1 MTCLPWMKNINNAPW
16 LTQQTLFDRTISLFR
31 LRTLAGDTDAIGA
44 VGYSG
49 AETSALSPTGEI
61 PTLTNIPASIQLA
74 AAGKTTKNVD
84 LPGDAT
90 TKAVWNIVIPASA
103 APLYSIRD
111 RDLIYDDEGYRYEV
125 GANYWDNGYVLS
137 AIRLEA

>member
-16 LTQQTLFDRTISLFR
+16 LNQQPLFDRLITVSR
-31 LRTLAGDTDAIGA
+31 LKTVAGDNDAIGA

-49 AETSALSPTGEI
+49 AETSLTSPAGEVV
-61 PTLTNIPASIQLA
+61 LFAGIPASIQLA
-74 AAGKTTKNVD
+74 AAGKTTKGVD

-90 TKAVWNIVIPASA
+90 TRAVWNIFIPKSA
-103 APLYSIRD
+103 APIYSIRD
-111 RDLIYDDEGYRYEV
+111 RDIIEDDEGYRYEV
-125 GANYWDNGYVLS
+125 GANYWNDGYSLS